1 MIAVAKDTDPVGL
14 SMPDPSALASQ
25 RDRAGSLRCPHCECV
40 GRVRS
45 SESVT
50 PQHRKLYYQCGNVL
64 CGHSW
69 LATVS
74 YEYGLSPSA
83 IPNPKV
89 TLPLRPVPRQQVMEL
104 LRERDPSQPDMFD
117 VKTPDAVAPDSG
129 CG

>member
-1 MIAVAKDTDPVGL
+1 MAEQAAASDTAFNRNV
-14 SMPDPSALASQ
+14 LAHRQ
-25 RDRAGSLRCPHCECV
+25 DRAGNLDCPHCGCQ

-45 SESVT
+45 SEAVT
-50 PQHRKLYYQCGNVL
+50 PQHRKIYYFCSNVF

-89 TLPLRPVPRQQVMEL
+89 TLPLRPMPRQQVMEL
-104 LRERDPSQPDMFD
+104 LRERDADQPELFD
-117 VKTPDAVAPDSG
+117 VTTPDQIAPDTG

>member
-1 MIAVAKDTDPVGL
+1 MADAANHAETGL
-14 SMPDPSALASQ
+14 DRTALDRTALARRQ
-25 RDRAGSLRCPHCECV
+25 DRAGNLDCPHCECP

-45 SESVT
+45 SDAVT
-50 PQHRKLYYQCGNVL
+50 PQHRKIYYFCSNVF

-89 TLPLRPVPRQQVMEL
+89 TLPLRPMDRQKVMEL
-104 LRERDPSQPDMFD
+104 LRERDASQPELFD
-117 VKTPDAVAPDSG
+117 LPASRLSAPDTG
-129 CG
+129 

>member
-1 MIAVAKDTDPVGL
+1 MNA
-14 SMPDPSALASQ
+14 MASPIDSHAFLPNRSVLGPQ
-25 RDRAGSLRCPHCECV
+25 QDRAGSLQCPHCDCR

-45 SESVT
+45 SETIT
-50 PQHRKLYYQCGNVL
+50 PQHRKLYYQCSNVL

-89 TLPLRPVPRQQVMEL
+89 TLPLRPMPRQQVMEL
-104 LRERDPSQPDMFD
+104 LREVDPDQPDMF
-117 VKTPDAVAPDSG
+117 APDTG
-129 CG
+129 